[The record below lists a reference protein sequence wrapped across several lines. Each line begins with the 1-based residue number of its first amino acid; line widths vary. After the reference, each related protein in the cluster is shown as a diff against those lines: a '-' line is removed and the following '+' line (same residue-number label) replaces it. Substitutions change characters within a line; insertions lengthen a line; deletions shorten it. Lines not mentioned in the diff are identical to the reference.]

1 MGPHNPHDPDFLLFT
16 LSALP
21 PELNVVED
29 IGTLFFNVLETLIN
43 CFLEKLISLLMKILF
58 DK

>member
-29 IGTLFFNVLETLIN
+29 IGTLFLMFWKLLLIV
-43 CFLEKLISLLMKILF
+43 S
-58 DK
+58 